1 MKTLKEFKKDNQI
14 DEKFKHPNHKKLDKN
29 KNGKLDKQ
37 DFELLR
43 KGKEKSDCMEE
54 TGKPTSAFIT
64 TSKGTVKTKNDPFY
78 PEYDKHEQGKTSEAK
93 KKKFSELGLK
103 AEGCDDKNASDSY
116 STTRGKVVKTKSGNF
131 IATDKSGSTKSFDSK
146 KDADDHAMK
155 EEYDIE
161 LAEGILGNLFKSGDN
176 QHQKLFNSY
185 LKPEH
190 QGKYKV
196 SNAKGLKA
204 SYTKALLAGHLKEE
218 FDIELAEAIEE
229 LELAEL
235 SKATLGSYINK
246 SHNQLMK
253 HTAAVN
259 VKTGRGDPDAFAYSH
274 EPNTMRKS
282 ANREK
287 GISTAVKKLTKEE
300 TEGNTLAA
308 VHVWKDKSGIPT
320 GLTHQY
326 ITKHGT
332 RENVDTPIHPDDDM
346 RIHTNSIRHAVE
358 SGVKA
363 TTSDN
368 TGRTVPI
375 HTDNLEQHISDI
387 HNKKGFDAAPAPA
400 PMKPATPTTVGVKH
414 PQSW

>member
-93 KKKFSELGLK
+93 KKKYAELGLK
-103 AEGCDDKNASDSY
+103 AEDCDDKFASDSY

-155 EEYDIE
+155 EEYD
-161 LAEGILGNLFKSGDN
+161 
-176 QHQKLFNSY
+176 
-185 LKPEH
+185 
-190 QGKYKV
+190 
-196 SNAKGLKA
+196 
-204 SYTKALLAGHLKEE
+204 
-218 FDIELAEAIEE
+218 FDLAEAIEE

-235 SKATLGSYINK
+235 SQATLGSYINK
-246 SHNQLMK
+246 AKSSDRVAGANQSQAKSSIDRAMQDPSHHSNITPAMHVK
-253 HTAAVN
+253 RYTDA
-259 VKTGRGDPDAFAYSH
+259 VKTQV
-274 EPNTMRKS
+274 
-282 ANREK
+282 NRTK
-287 GISTAVKKLTKEE
+287 GISTAAGKLTKEE

-308 VHVWKDKSGIPT
+308 VHVWKDKSGTPT

-332 RENVDTPIHPDDDM
+332 RENVDTPIHPDDDI
-346 RIHTNSIRHAVE
+346 RVHTNSIRHAVE

-375 HTDNLEQHISDI
+375 HADNVDQHIKDI

>member
-1 MKTLKEFKKDNQI
+1 MKSYKQFKEDNQI

-54 TGKPTSAFIT
+54 IGKPTSPFIT

-78 PEYDKHEQGKTSEAK
+78 PEFDKHEQGKTSEAK

-103 AEGCDDKNASDSY
+103 AEDCDDKNASDSY

-155 EEYDIE
+155 GETEIEEG
-161 LAEGILGNLFKSGDN
+161 LLGNLFKSGDN

-218 FDIELAEAIEE
+218 
-229 LELAEL
+229 
-235 SKATLGSYINK
+235 
-246 SHNQLMK
+246 
-253 HTAAVN
+253 
-259 VKTGRGDPDAFAYSH
+259 
-274 EPNTMRKS
+274 
-282 ANREK
+282 
-287 GISTAVKKLTKEE
+287 

-308 VHVWKDKSGIPT
+308 VHVWKDKSGTPT

-346 RIHTNSIRHAVE
+346 RIHTNTLRHAVE
-358 SGVKA
+358 SGVKV

-375 HTDNLEQHISDI
+375 HADNLEQHISDL
-387 HNKKGFDAAPAPA
+387 HNKKGFGPAPAPA
-400 PMKPATPTTVGVKH
+400 PMKPAAPTTVGVKH